1 MSFTRQYYGQ
11 NPRYEFKILSLN
23 KNSYHFIEILFSKD
37 IIMHIKNKQYF
48 ARNDTARKALYAK
61 VKF

>member
-1 MSFTRQYYGQ
+1 MRRNYSQ
-11 NPRYEFKILSLN
+11 NPWREFKILSLN

-37 IIMHIKNKQYF
+37 IIMHIKNKRYF
-48 ARNDTARKALYAK
+48 ARDDTARKVLHAK

>member
-1 MSFTRQYYGQ
+1 MRRNYSQ
-11 NPRYEFKILSLN
+11 NPWREFKILSLN

-37 IIMHIKNKQYF
+37 IIMHIKNKRYF
-48 ARNDTARKALYAK
+48 ARNDTVRKALYAK

>member
-1 MSFTRQYYGQ
+1 MQRNYSQ
-11 NPRYEFKILSLN
+11 NPRREFKILSLN

-48 ARNDTARKALYAK
+48 ALNDTARKALYAK